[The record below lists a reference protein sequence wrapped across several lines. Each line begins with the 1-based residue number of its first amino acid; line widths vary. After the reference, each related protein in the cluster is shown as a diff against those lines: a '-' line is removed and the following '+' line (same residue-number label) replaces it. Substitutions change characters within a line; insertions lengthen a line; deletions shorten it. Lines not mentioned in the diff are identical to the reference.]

1 MPGHGPLAP
10 SGNPLDAHLPGGAA
24 GPPGGAGVQHGGAS
38 GFSRWVCMYSACMP
52 LCTYP
57 THGGCACI
65 VHVCPSACTPP
76 TRSLTH
82 TRHMPPARS
91 LAHSLTPPAHP
102 PTHPPAHSLTHPS
115 THTHSPTQGVLPCRG
130 SSSAEALLHL
140 CDCGWRLLPLRW
152 RVMCECM
159 NVCMHA
165 HASAMARHVRMYES
179 MHACPCLC
187 DGASCANV

>member
-1 MPGHGPLAP
+1 MYAPLHVP
-10 SGNPLDAHLPGGAA
+10 HP
-24 GPPGGAGVQHGGAS
+24 
-38 GFSRWVCMYSACMP
+38 RWVCMYSACMP
-52 LCTYP
+52 LCMYP
-57 THGGCACI
+57 TH
-65 VHVCPSACTPP
+65 
-76 TRSLTH
+76 SLTH
-82 TRHMPPARS
+82 PPAIHMPPARS